1 MLEAF
6 NAEKS
11 VRTTTIDAVGTTQ
24 ENQYV
29 FRIDHSK
36 DLSKM
41 R

>member
-6 NAEKS
+6 NAENS
-11 VRTTTIDAVGTTQ
+11 VRTKTIDAVGTMR
-24 ENQYV
+24 EKRYV
-29 FRIDHSK
+29 FRIEHSK